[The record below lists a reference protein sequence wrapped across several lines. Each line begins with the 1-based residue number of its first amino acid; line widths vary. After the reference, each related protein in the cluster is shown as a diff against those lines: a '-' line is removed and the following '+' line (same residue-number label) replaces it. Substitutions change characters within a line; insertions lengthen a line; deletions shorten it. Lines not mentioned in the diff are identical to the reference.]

1 MVFYRVHRKHLP
13 SAKPCA
19 GEEIEEP
26 HGLIPQHAPLLPVRE
41 GTGVQEHAGP
51 ALGEGP
57 WHDQML

>member
-1 MVFYRVHRKHLP
+1 MVFYRIDRKHLP
-13 SAKPCA
+13 GAESGD
-19 GEEIEEP
+19 GEEIEKP
-26 HGLIPQHAPLLPVRE
+26 HGLIPQHASLFTVRQ